1 MDLSDNNWRASAIN
15 VPLLQ
20 NMAIKGYKQKNG
32 LNAIMLLSQIFIIKC
47 MNQKVTIYFVIN
59 NPA

>member
-20 NMAIKGYKQKNG
+20 SMNIEEHTQKAI
-32 LNAIMLLSQIFIIKC
+32 NAIMLLSQNFVIKC
-47 MNQKVTIYFVIN
+47 MNQKITICLVIN
-59 NPA
+59 TPA